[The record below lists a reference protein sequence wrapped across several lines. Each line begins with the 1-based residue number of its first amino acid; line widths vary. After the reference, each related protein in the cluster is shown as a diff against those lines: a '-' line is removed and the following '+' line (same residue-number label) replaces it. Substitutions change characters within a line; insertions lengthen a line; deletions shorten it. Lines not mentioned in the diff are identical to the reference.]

1 MMSVLDRKN
10 ITMVNGV
17 IGPKMGQR
25 WSGVEEIVIDWETV
39 YLTNVSRCTKSVFF
53 EMREKVVHFSI
64 PLQINASWSI
74 GFLMVS
80 SATYCFL

>member
-53 EMREKVVHFSI
+53 ECAKKSCTVAYPCKLMRHGQLDF
-64 PLQINASWSI
+64 
-74 GFLMVS
+74 
-80 SATYCFL
+80 

>member
-25 WSGVEEIVIDWETV
+25 WSGMEEIVIDWETV

-53 EMREKVVHFSI
+53 ECAKKSCTLAYPCKLMRHGHLDF
-64 PLQINASWSI
+64 
-74 GFLMVS
+74 
-80 SATYCFL
+80 